1 MSNRLLLLLT
11 PRNAEP
17 QETAHLLAVVRP
29 ARGRVLQESHWLQ
42 RAVLHQARQLPL
54 DVPVANPTFKKWAS
68 QLSPSPPC
76 IPPTPQK
83 SLQPRGTRAAANP
96 KSHPSSAHRAA
107 FKGLSLA
114 LPGRIEPAPC
124 RHLLKLN
131 CCTALD
137 GIRRGDPNE
146 KLRHQL
152 TSHMTT

>member
-1 MSNRLLLLLT
+1 MYFMTVFSLVQSSKRM
-11 PRNAEP
+11 EY
-17 QETAHLLAVVRP
+17 
-29 ARGRVLQESHWLQ
+29 
-42 RAVLHQARQLPL
+42 
-54 DVPVANPTFKKWAS
+54 PTFKKWAS

-83 SLQPRGTRAAANP
+83 SLQPRETRAAANP

-146 KLRHQL
+146 KLRHQQAL
-152 TSHMTT
+152 MTRQTLGRRNHPVSSLQAVPPRCPPPSHPAHAPRARA